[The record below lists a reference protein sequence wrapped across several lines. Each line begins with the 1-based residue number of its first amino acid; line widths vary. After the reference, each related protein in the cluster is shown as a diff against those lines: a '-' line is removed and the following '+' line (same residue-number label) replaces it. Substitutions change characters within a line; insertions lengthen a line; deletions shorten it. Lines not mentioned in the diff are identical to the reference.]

1 MAANGIQYA
10 GEFTIS
16 DAKIFSSSG
25 NIVPLEGLVQSIT
38 IFDNMYR
45 PSMTGMITILDTNS
59 LVKNL
64 PIIGQEFLSFKIKTS
79 SITGTLKEDI
89 IDFTDNVFN
98 IYKVDNRII
107 NGKVEVLALHFASG
121 EKLLNS
127 RVRVSKSYTNSIND
141 IVQDVLQ
148 NESYLNTKKDLFIEG
163 TVGVRKIVAPSDHP
177 FALINKLAT
186 EAISLEHGSPYFMF
200 YENKDGFHFRSLDSL
215 YSQPTVSKYNT
226 GDFFHQTDRGG
237 TVVHNVIEEYGRPI
251 DQQIVSSNDM
261 LDSVDQGLLGSTFIS
276 YNIYSKSYFVS
287 RYNYFDNFRDFNR
300 ISDNPI
306 YNSNE
311 IDEFRNTVA
320 DFPNSKRHLHPTS
333 KDNEK
338 DAQYYSIDNSS
349 SSGRNI
355 KSLYSPNRVENSLLA
370 RQSKFVELQRG
381 VIMNLKVY
389 GTSNVAVGQT
399 VEVDFNVAGESH
411 GGDLDPYYTGKYLI
425 TQLSHNFSFAPKK
438 EHTIAMTVSK
448 DGYEQELEQNTA
460 AREPRKRSRGVVSK
474 NVI

>member
-1 MAANGIQYA
+1 
-10 GEFTIS
+10 
-16 DAKIFSSSG
+16 
-25 NIVPLEGLVQSIT
+25 
-38 IFDNMYR
+38 
-45 PSMTGMITILDTNS
+45 
-59 LVKNL
+59 
-64 PIIGQEFLSFKIKTS
+64 
-79 SITGTLKEDI
+79 
-89 IDFTDNVFN
+89 
-98 IYKVDNRII
+98 
-107 NGKVEVLALHFASG
+107 
-121 EKLLNS
+121 
-127 RVRVSKSYTNSIND
+127 
-141 IVQDVLQ
+141 
-148 NESYLNTKKDLFIEG
+148 
-163 TVGVRKIVAPSDHP
+163 
-177 FALINKLAT
+177 
-186 EAISLEHGSPYFMF
+186 MF

>member
-1 MAANGIQYA
+1 MAADGIQYA

-38 IFDNMYR
+38 IFENMYR

-59 LVKNL
+59 IVKNL

-148 NESYLNTKKDLFIEG
+148 NENYLNTKKDLFIEG

-215 YSQPTVSKYNT
+215 YSQPIVAKYNT

-237 TVVHNVIEEYGRPI
+237 TVVYNVIEEYGRPI

-349 SSGRNI
+349 SSGGNI

-460 AREPRKRSRGVVSK
+460 AREPRRRSRGVVSK